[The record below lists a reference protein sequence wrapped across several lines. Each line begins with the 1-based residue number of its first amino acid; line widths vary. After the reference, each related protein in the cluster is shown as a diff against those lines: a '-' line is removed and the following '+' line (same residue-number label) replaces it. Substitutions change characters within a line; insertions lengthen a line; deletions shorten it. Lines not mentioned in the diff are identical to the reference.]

1 MFGSFKIKSVL
12 STLLFFNFLITP
24 LSVYA
29 QWWNPLAPKDYDDC
43 VIKNLK
49 SGMGEDAVRA
59 LQYSCMQKYPPKS
72 TAEEI
77 IADKKADE
85 RYKKCGL
92 DKDHYKTH
100 MFLAL
105 GSRAS
110 YKTSEILS
118 KLKTLKYDGTSNKV
132 GFQNMNS
139 FGISG
144 VMVGFTTDKQ
154 CPQTTDAYQY
164 STYCNSYT
172 TESGVSPNA
181 YGSLSCGQLPKE
193 AKALGFCPI
202 GYSPMYNKFN
212 ESLLDFFETNQYCN

>member
-1 MFGSFKIKSVL
+1 MFHSSRIKSSL
-12 STLLFFNFLITP
+12 SILIILNLLLASST
-24 LSVYA
+24 SYA

-72 TAEEI
+72 TAAET
-77 IADKKADE
+77 IAEKKVDE
-85 RYKKCGL
+85 KYKKCGL
-92 DKDHYKTH
+92 DREHYKNH
-100 MFLAL
+100 MFFAL
-105 GSRAS
+105 GSRSS
-110 YKTSEILS
+110 YITSEIIS
-118 KLKTLKYDGTSNKV
+118 KIKTFKYDGSTNKV

-144 VMVGFTTDKQ
+144 VMVGFTTNKQ
-154 CPQTTDAYQY
+154 CPQTTEEYQY
-164 STYCNSYT
+164 STYCSSHS
-172 TESGVSPNA
+172 TESGVAPSA

-193 AKALGFCPI
+193 AKAMGFCPI

-212 ESLLDFFETNQYCN
+212 ESLLDFKENNNYCN